1 MWYHNDFLHGLRR
14 LGLSEYTIRNYR
26 THLER
31 FTTYCTAQ
39 GKDDIRQVTD
49 EDTDRF
55 MKAVLGE
62 LPHSPTWKYAG
73 VLCIRKYLQWLT
85 DRSILFA
92 PPAIRMKKP
101 RHTSQPHQSVDLPE
115 LHSVLDSIPTD
126 TDSDVLLK
134 VILELGY
141 SSALRSAELR
151 RLTIEHIDFSTG
163 VLFIEQSKG
172 KKDRVVPVGETALKW
187 VQEYVQNVRPRYCT
201 DPDERR
207 VFIGIRT
214 KAPFKPRAFS
224 QFVYD
229 RLIRNNLPAISPHR
243 LRASAATHL
252 VTGGMSV
259 AYVQQLLGH
268 RELRTTQT
276 YVQIQSNELRRM
288 LEKSHPRNTM
298 KNRRNKK

>member
-1 MWYHNDFLHGLRR
+1 MWYQDDFLRDLERR
-14 LGLSEYTIRNYR
+14 GLSENTIRNYR
-26 THLER
+26 THLGR
-31 FTTYCTAQ
+31 FTTYCAASA
-39 GKDDIRQVTD
+39 KDDIRQVTD

-55 MKAVLGE
+55 MKTVLAE
-62 LPHSPTWKYAG
+62 LPYTPAWKYAG
-73 VLCIRKYLQWLT
+73 VLCIRKYLQWLA

-92 PPAIRMKKP
+92 PPVIRMKKP
-101 RHTSQPHQSVDLPE
+101 RYTSRSHQSVDLPE
-115 LHSVLDSIPTD
+115 LQSVLDHIPTD

-134 VILELGY
+134 AILELGY

-151 RLTIEHIDFSTG
+151 RLTVEHIDFSAG

-187 VQEYVQNVRPRYCT
+187 VREYVKNVRSRYCT

-214 KAPFKPRAFS
+214 RAPFKPHAFS
-224 QFVYD
+224 QFVHD
-229 RLIRNNLPAISPHR
+229 RLIRNNLPAISPHM

-268 RELRTTQT
+268 SELRTTQT

-298 KNRRNKK
+298 KHRRTKK